1 MKKTLLIFLFAAV
14 LLLGASALAEDGYTY
29 AIEDGCATVT
39 AYTGGDTVITV
50 PEALGGC
57 PVTAIGAKAF
67 YRSSVTRVTLP
78 QSVTFIGER
87 AFAEC
92 TSLTA
97 FAFPEVIE
105 DMGGDV
111 FNGCTS
117 LETVTMPSTMYYI
130 PDRTFFGCS
139 ALHSGSMWM
148 PNGVLSIGEEAFLG
162 CASMTAMHIRDCT
175 SIVEDRAFAD
185 CDELFLVSVD
195 TESLYFGADVF
206 AASPKV
212 RLICYRGSKVATYA
226 ETNGID
232 YVFITCSEHGESETV
247 TVLPTETEDGVY
259 ITRCKDCYFEFSRE
273 PMPETDFLYSLKDG
287 EATVTKYVGSDT
299 EVTVPAAIH
308 GYPVVS
314 IGKEAFCGSK
324 IAYLTVE
331 SGVRRIEA
339 QAFAYC
345 RSLCDI
351 DLPETLL
358 YIGDEAFAYSFT
370 DTFCEIRL
378 PSSVTEMGDSVFAC
392 CERLTSV
399 DMPDSLTALGNSTFY
414 ACNNLRIVILPEGLA
429 EIPTGTFYASRM
441 GLEMLYIPKSVKRIG
456 TNAFWQGDTLGV
468 VLYTVCYGG
477 SAEDFLKI
485 TFAEGNTNLI
495 NHDIV
500 FGASAYSFDTRGGE
514 PMEPYFAT
522 VPLSVLPTPVREGS
536 AFVGWYATADLSGER
551 LTAPLDPKSS
561 VTLYA
566 KWATTPA
573 EKMDF
578 SGDGVLS
585 VSDAL
590 LALGGVLNGNAS
602 DDRDVSGD
610 GQFTLI
616 DILRILRNITE

>member
-1 MKKTLLIFLFAAV
+1 MPAV
-14 LLLGASALAEDGYTY
+14 
-29 AIEDGCATVT
+29 
-39 AYTGGDTVITV
+39 
-50 PEALGGC
+50 
-57 PVTAIGAKAF
+57 
-67 YRSSVTRVTLP
+67 
-78 QSVTFIGER
+78 
-87 AFAEC
+87 
-92 TSLTA
+92 
-97 FAFPEVIE
+97 
-105 DMGGDV
+105 
-111 FNGCTS
+111 
-117 LETVTMPSTMYYI
+117 
-130 PDRTFFGCS
+130 
-139 ALHSGSMWM
+139 
-148 PNGVLSIGEEAFLG
+148 
-162 CASMTAMHIRDCT
+162 
-175 SIVEDRAFAD
+175 
-185 CDELFLVSVD
+185 
-195 TESLYFGADVF
+195 
-206 AASPKV
+206 
-212 RLICYRGSKVATYA
+212 
-226 ETNGID
+226 
-232 YVFITCSEHGESETV
+232 
-247 TVLPTETEDGVY
+247 
-259 ITRCKDCYFEFSRE
+259 
-273 PMPETDFLYSLKDG
+273 
-287 EATVTKYVGSDT
+287 
-299 EVTVPAAIH
+299 IH

-345 RSLCDI
+345 GSLCDI

-370 DTFCEIRL
+370 DTFCEICL

-441 GLEMLYIPKSVKRIG
+441 GLEMLYIPKSVKSIG
-456 TNAFWQGDTLGV
+456 ESAFWQGDTLGV

>member
-1 MKKTLLIFLFAAV
+1 MKKIFVVLLIV
-14 LLLGASALAEDGYTY
+14 LSLSILAQARSDGEYVYT
-29 AIEDGCATVT
+29 IEDGEATVT
-39 AYTGGDTVITV
+39 RYVGTDSAVTV
-50 PEALGGC
+50 PSVLDGC
-57 PVTAIGAKAF
+57 PVRAIGGKAF
-67 YRSSVTRVTLP
+67 YQTAVTEVALPESVTY
-78 QSVTFIGER
+78 IGER

-92 TSLTA
+92 TSLVE
-97 FAFPEVIE
+97 FVFPDVIE
-105 DMGGDV
+105 DMGGAV
-111 FNGCTS
+111 FYGCTS
-117 LETVTMPSTMYYI
+117 LTTVTMPSTMYYI
-130 PDRTFFGCS
+130 PERTFYGCA
-139 ALHSGSMWM
+139 ALESGSMWM

-162 CASMTAMHIRDCT
+162 CASLTAMHIRDCT

-212 RLICYRGSKVATYA
+212 RLICYRGSKVAAYA

-259 ITRCKDCYFEFSRE
+259 ITRCKECYFEFSRE
-273 PMPETDFLYSLKDG
+273 PMPETDFLYSQKDG

-308 GYPVVS
+308 GYPIVS

-522 VPLSVLPTPVREGS
+522 VPLSVLPTPVREGCVF
-536 AFVGWYATADLSGER
+536 AGWFDNAACTGER
-551 LTAPLDPKSS
+551 LTAPLDPRSS
-561 VTLYA
+561 ITLYA
-566 KWATTPA
+566 RWKVTPA

-578 SGDGVLS
+578 SDDGVLS
-585 VSDAL
+585 VADAL
-590 LALGGVLNGNAS
+590 LGIRGLLNGFVTEAH
-602 DDRDVSGD
+602 DVSGD

-616 DILRILRNITE
+616 DILRILKTACE